1 MSDFE
6 KLMGELQTLTTEQT
20 ELAKALPADNGEDEK
35 KIQAAAEEGGAGEG
49 GDGKGEKPA
58 DGADGDGD
66 PMAKSFE
73 LTLDDGTKVQAF
85 DGSEMLKSLSERVEG
100 LDSNLAKALGQTVEL
115 IKGQGELIK
124 SLTERVAKLSGEGR
138 GRKAVLSVVEK
149 PAATANTDT
158 MAKSIGA
165 ADGVTPEVFFAKALN
180 AQKEGRISG
189 IDIAMAET
197 CLNKGQAIP
206 PSIVARVM
214 Q

>member
-1 MSDFE
+1 
-6 KLMGELQTLTTEQT
+6 
-20 ELAKALPADNGEDEK
+20 
-35 KIQAAAEEGGAGEG
+35 
-49 GDGKGEKPA
+49 
-58 DGADGDGD
+58 
-66 PMAKSFE
+66 
-73 LTLDDGTKVQAF
+73 VQAF